1 MASEKE
7 MDRIVPLNELSDF
20 KVASDDPDVRGWDV
34 ISADG
39 KRVGEVENLLVDT
52 GAMKVRYLDVDVDGD
67 LLKTDRDRH
76 VLVPIGYARLDR
88 DDNRIVVDNL
98 QSGDIAQ
105 LPAYGSEPL
114 TRDYENN
121 VMRSWKRDSAASVG
135 VNDDFYAN
143 DSFRDDQFYGR
154 SREAGAREDDRM
166 TLSEEQLA
174 VGKREHEAGS
184 VNVGKRVETEHVR
197 EEVPVR
203 HEEVTVER
211 RPIQDGDMSAAPRI
225 GEDEVRIPVTEEEVV
240 VDKRAVP
247 KEEIVVRK
255 REVEETETVEADLRR
270 ERADVRPEG
279 DVRMRDDQR

>member
-52 GAMKVRYLDVDVDGD
+52 GALKVRYLDVDVDGD
-67 LLKTDRDRH
+67 LLTTDRDRH

-88 DDNRIVVDNL
+88 DDNRVIVDKL
-98 QSGDIAQ
+98 QSTDVAQ

-114 TRDYENN
+114 TRDYENS
-121 VMRSWKRDSAASVG
+121 VMRSWKRDSDTSAGA
-135 VNDDFYAN
+135 NDDFYAN
-143 DSFRDDQFYGR
+143 ESFRDDRFYGR
-154 SREAGAREDDRM
+154 AQEDDRM
-166 TLSEEQLA
+166 TLSEEELA
-174 VGKREHEAGS
+174 VGKRQHEAGS

-197 EEVPVR
+197 EEVPLR

-211 RPIQDGDMSAAPRI
+211 RPIQDGDMSETPRI
-225 GEDEVRIPVTEEEVV
+225 GEDEVRIPVTEEELV

-279 DVRMRDDQR
+279 DVRMRDDKR

>member
-1 MASEKE
+1 MASERE
-7 MDRIVPLNELSDF
+7 MDRIVPLDELSDF

-39 KRVGEVENLLVDT
+39 KRVGAVENLLVDT
-52 GAMKVRYLDVDVDGD
+52 GALKVRYLDVDVDGD
-67 LLKTDRDRH
+67 LLTTDRDRH

-88 DDNRIVVDNL
+88 DDNRIVVDKL
-98 QSGDIAQ
+98 QSTDVAQ

-121 VMRSWKRDSAASVG
+121 VMRSWKRDSGTTAGAT
-135 VNDDFYAN
+135 DDFYAN
-143 DSFRDDQFYGR
+143 ESFRDDRFYGR
-154 SREAGAREDDRM
+154 SQEDDRM

-174 VGKREHEAGS
+174 VGKRQHEAGS

-197 EEVPVR
+197 EEVPLR

-211 RPIQDGDMSAAPRI
+211 RPIQDGDMSATPRI

-279 DVRMRDDQR
+279 DVRMRDDKR